1 MSNGLKFKLIGGSGG
16 VIIDSAGPLSAVDA
30 LREAYADRLDWHD
43 LLIEFEERAGIAE
56 FDGNMSRAEA
66 EKQAA
71 DHVRSI
77 IESGYWRV

>member
-1 MSNGLKFKLIGGSGG
+1 MSNGIKFKLVGGSGG
-16 VIIDSAGPLSAVDA
+16 VIIDPDGPVSAVDA
-30 LREAYADRLDWHD
+30 LRETHGDRLDWHD

-71 DHVRSI
+71 DHVKSI
-77 IESGYWRV
+77 IESGAWG

>member
-1 MSNGLKFKLIGGSGG
+1 MSNGIKFKLVGGSGG
-16 VIIDSAGPLSAVDA
+16 VMIDSAGPVSAVNA

-56 FDGNMSRAEA
+56 FDGKMSRAGA

-71 DHVRSI
+71 EHVRSI
-77 IESGYWRV
+77 IKSGSWR

>member
-1 MSNGLKFKLIGGSGG
+1 MSNGIKFKLVGGSGG

-77 IESGYWRV
+77 IESGDWRA